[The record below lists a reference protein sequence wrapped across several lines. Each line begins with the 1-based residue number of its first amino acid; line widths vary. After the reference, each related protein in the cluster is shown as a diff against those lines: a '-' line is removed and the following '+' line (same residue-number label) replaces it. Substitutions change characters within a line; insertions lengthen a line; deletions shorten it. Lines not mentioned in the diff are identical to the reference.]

1 MLLKPRQKSG
11 IKQAWQFKENLALQT
26 PLSVYY
32 KMIIFLSGSINSGK
46 STIANLLTKEFP
58 RTAHIEVDVIHNM
71 YYWLPLEEAI
81 PLNLK
86 NTLSITLNLLK
97 ENMNVIITY
106 PLSKEEYEFF
116 NRHLPDTEQRFFF
129 TLDPSIEKALK
140 NRGSRELT
148 EWEKERIKFH
158 YSTGLNNP
166 GFGITLDTSM
176 HTPIDTVN
184 EILYYIEQREIRYRM
199 ED

>member
-1 MLLKPRQKSG
+1 
-11 IKQAWQFKENLALQT
+11 
-26 PLSVYY
+26 
-32 KMIIFLSGSINSGK
+32 MIIFLSGSINSGK
-46 STIANLLTKEFP
+46 TTIANLLKKEFP
-58 RTAHIEVDVIHNM
+58 RTAHVEVDSINEM
-71 YYWLPLEEAI
+71 YDWLPLEETI

-86 NTLSITLNLLK
+86 NTLSLTLNLLK

-106 PLSKEEYEFF
+106 SLSKEEYEFF
-116 NRHLPDTEQRFFF
+116 NRYLPADEQRFFF
-129 TLDPSIEKALK
+129 TLNPSIDKAIT

-148 EWEKERIKFH
+148 EREKEIIKFQ
-158 YSTGLNNP
+158 YSESINNP

-176 HTPIDTVN
+176 HTPGDTVN